1 MFTIRVYG
9 ILIND
14 KKQFLVSD
22 EIIMGNL
29 FTKFCGGGLEFGEGT
44 LACVKREF
52 KEEMNL
58 EIEVGEHFYT
68 TDFFQQSKFRNK
80 EQVVS
85 IYYFV
90 KALEPISE
98 HIFQEN
104 KNVDKI
110 NKTEL
115 KQMFRWIA
123 KENFSADIFQL
134 PIDKVVAKKLI
145 KYLK

>member
-22 EIIMGNL
+22 EIIRGNL

-115 KQMFRWIA
+115 KQMIRWIA

>member
-14 KKQFLVSD
+14 HEQILVSD
-22 EIIMGNL
+22 EIIQDSI

-68 TDFFQQSKFRNK
+68 TDFFQESKFRNR

-90 KALEPISE
+90 KALEAMPE
-98 HIFQEN
+98 HLFQ
-104 KNVDKI
+104 KNINADKI

-115 KQMFRWIA
+115 KQLFRWID
-123 KENFSADIFQL
+123 KEKFGPEIFQL
-134 PIDKVVAKKLI
+134 PIDKVVAEKLM
-145 KYLK
+145 KQF

>member
-14 KKQFLVSD
+14 KKQILVSD
-22 EIIMGNL
+22 EVIQEVL
-29 FTKFCGGGLEFGEGT
+29 YTKFCGGGLEFGEGT
-44 LACVKREF
+44 IDCVKREY

-58 EIEVGEHFYT
+58 NIEVLEHFYT
-68 TDFFQQSKFRNK
+68 TDFFQESKFREK

-90 KALEPISE
+90 KELEPFPAQL
-98 HIFQEN
+98 FQEEIN
-104 KNVDKI
+104 LAAV

-115 KQMFRWIA
+115 KQLFRWID
-123 KENFSADIFQL
+123 KENFSPEIFQL
-134 PIDKVVAKKLI
+134 PIDKMVAEKLVTH
-145 KYLK
+145 LQ

>member
-9 ILIND
+9 IIINE
-14 KKQFLVSD
+14 KKQLLVSD

-68 TDFFQQSKFRNK
+68 TDFFQESKFRNK

-90 KALEPISE
+90 KAIEAIPEHLFQKNIDIE
-98 HIFQEN
+98 HIN
-104 KNVDKI
+104 KSK
-110 NKTEL
+110 L
-115 KQMFRWIA
+115 KQLFRWID
-123 KENFSADIFQL
+123 KEKFGPEIFQL
-134 PIDKVVAKKLI
+134 PIDKVVAEKLM
-145 KYLK
+145 KQL